1 MTLDPAQRLVWDW
14 SVRLFHWLIVLIV
27 PLMWW
32 TAEEGWMDWHRRLGV
47 TMVGLVVFRLSW
59 GLIGTWTARFMPMI
73 RRLSSVGTYVGDL
86 RRREHKPTFGH
97 NPVGVLSVFAML
109 ATLLIQVSTGLF
121 SVDVDGLESG
131 PLAVFV
137 SFDTGRELADWHEF
151 NFDILATFITL
162 HVAAIVTY
170 QFILKDNIVGP
181 MVSGRRNRADFA
193 EDTTP
198 DIVISPVRLVTA
210 VAVAA
215 ACVFTILN
223 AG

>member
-1 MTLDPAQRLVWDW
+1 MTSDPAQRLVWDW

-59 GLIGTWTARFMPMI
+59 GLLGTWTARFLPMI
-73 RRLSSVGTYVGDL
+73 RRLGSVGTYTGEL
-86 RRREHKPTFGH
+86 RRRQHKPTFGH
-97 NPVGVLSVFAML
+97 NPIGVLSVFAML
-109 ATLLIQVSTGLF
+109 TTLLLQVSTGLF
-121 SVDVDGLESG
+121 AVDVDGLESG

-137 SFDTGRELADWHEF
+137 SFDTGRELAEWHEF
-151 NFDILATFITL
+151 NFDVLATFITL

-170 QFILKDNIVGP
+170 QFILKDNIVRP
-181 MVSGRRNRADFA
+181 MVSGRRNSSDFA
-193 EDTTP
+193 ADTTQ
-198 DIVISPVRLVTA
+198 DITMRPVRFLLA
-210 VAVAA
+210 VSIAA
-215 ACVFTILN
+215 ACVFAILN